1 VKTMLSV
8 GDVLNKVSIR
18 DAVYTTSILGLAYH
32 AYLCYN
38 TLRVTSHQHKN
49 SQDGLV
55 SLGHTQADIPFGF
68 SMGEDA

>member
-1 VKTMLSV
+1 MKTMLTV
-8 GDVLNKVSIR
+8 GDVLNRVSVR

-38 TLRVTSHQHKN
+38 TLKVTAHQHK
-49 SQDGLV
+49 SGSDMV

-68 SMGEDA
+68 SLGEDD